1 MVKKIETIICPYG
14 EWVGTLD
21 AGFIIGSVPMASGR
35 LDSLHAPLIYS
46 WFGNEKRS
54 KFKSERLKNCYCER
68 SELSSLFN
76 GSDFPYHAE
85 SAIALSM

>member
-14 EWVGTLD
+14 EWVGTRD

-46 WFGNEKRS
+46 WIWQRK
-54 KFKSERLKNCYCER
+54 KKQV
-68 SELSSLFN
+68 
-76 GSDFPYHAE
+76 
-85 SAIALSM
+85 